1 IWREDGE
8 AHELTLGRI
17 EKRLAE
23 VGAPVRRDDGYHEW
37 DLEVDGGALG
47 AARLRS
53 CAEWHGGARQLVRF
67 AVHPRLSRI
76 AQVLAG
82 FATVVSAWALSDGA
96 VAAAALLGSVA
107 ALVLTRALRECGI
120 SVAVLT
126 DAVRSSEAQRAGSSA
141 FADAPLAATS
151 DTQKDRKS

>member
-1 IWREDGE
+1 
-8 AHELTLGRI
+8 
-17 EKRLAE
+17 
-23 VGAPVRRDDGYHEW
+23 
-37 DLEVDGGALG
+37 
-47 AARLRS
+47 
-53 CAEWHGGARQLVRF
+53 
-67 AVHPRLSRI
+67 VHPRLSRI

-151 DTQKDRKS
+151 DTQNAHPVTRLQAAG